1 MGQAMSAKALPALAM
16 LLAGCAATAEPAQRK
31 TDPLDDRFPAIS
43 SFSESCEDWD
53 EWDKPAKPY
62 RIYGSTFY
70 LGTCGISAIFIANPE
85 GHFLIDTGTEAGARQ
100 VAANIKR
107 LGFDLEDIA
116 VITHSHEHFDHVGG
130 LATLQKLSGGQVVA
144 STAAANV
151 LRTGMSDP
159 GDPQHG
165 MHEPMA
171 PVTVGRTIA
180 GGESIEN
187 EMGRI
192 TAISTPGHTP
202 GALSWQ
208 WEDCEKG
215 GGCKTIVYAD
225 SLSPVSSDDYRF
237 SDHPEYLAAYRE
249 SIAKIAAL
257 KCDILLTPHPSA
269 SDMISRA
276 ANGSFE
282 GGMNCKDYAAAVT
295 KRLDDRLAKE
305 ASAK

>member
-1 MGQAMSAKALPALAM
+1 MYVKLIPVAALV
-16 LLAGCAATAEPAQRK
+16 LAGCAATAEPAPLK

-43 SFSESCEDWD
+43 SFSESCQDWD

-70 LGTCGISAIFIANPE
+70 VGTCGISAILIANPE

-100 VAANIKR
+100 AAANIKR
-107 LGFDLEDIA
+107 LGFDLKDIA

-130 LATLQKLSGGQVVA
+130 LATLQKLSGAQVVA

-151 LRTGMSDP
+151 LRTGISDP

-165 MHEPMA
+165 MHAPMT
-171 PVTVGRTIA
+171 PVTVGRTITD
-180 GGESIEN
+180 GERIEN
-187 EMGRI
+187 GMGRI

-208 WEDCEKG
+208 WQDCEKA

-225 SLSPVSSDDYRF
+225 SLSPVSGDDYRF
-237 SDHPEYLAAYRE
+237 RDHPGYIAEYRAGLQRLRG
-249 SIAKIAAL
+249 IQ
-257 KCDILLTPHPSA
+257 CDILLTPHPSA
-269 SDMISRA
+269 SNMLERA
-276 ANGSFE
+276 ASGSLV
-282 GGMNCKDYAAAVT
+282 GGMSCIEFADAVE

-305 ASAK
+305 AAAK